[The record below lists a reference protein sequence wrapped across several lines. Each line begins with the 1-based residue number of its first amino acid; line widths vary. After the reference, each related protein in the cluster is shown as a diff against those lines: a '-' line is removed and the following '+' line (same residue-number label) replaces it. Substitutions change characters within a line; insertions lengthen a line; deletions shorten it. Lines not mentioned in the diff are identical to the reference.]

1 MNFTDQMHRPI
12 NLSTWPPQRIVSL
25 VPSQTEF
32 LADLELDAA
41 VVGITKFC
49 IHPNS
54 WYQEKN
60 RVGGTKTIDFQ
71 KIKALQP
78 DLIIGN
84 KEENEQSQIA
94 QLAQE
99 YPVWMSDIYTL
110 EDALEMMHRVGDLTG
125 KTEKAQAI
133 AESVEH
139 AFKQLILP
147 ETEPEKAAYLIWRKP
162 YMVAGGHTFIDDML
176 RHAGFENVFAN
187 HSRYPEISLDQLA
200 AAEPTYILLSS
211 EPYPFAA
218 KHLAEIQE
226 ICPNARIELVDGEL
240 FSWYGSRLLHAPNYF
255 ESLRNRLGLL
265 NPAKT

>member
-12 NLSTWPPQRIVSL
+12 NLPSWPPQRIVSL

-32 LADLELDAA
+32 LADLELGAA

-71 KIKALQP
+71 KIKKLQP

-110 EDALEMMHRVGDLTG
+110 GDALEMMRRVGDLTG
-125 KTEKAQAI
+125 KTAKAQAT

-139 AFKQLILP
+139 TFKQLILP
-147 ETEPEKAAYLIWRKP
+147 ETEPAKAAYLIWRKP
-162 YMVAGGHTFIDDML
+162 YMAAGGHTFIDDML

-187 HSRYPEISLDQLA
+187 HSRYPEISLEQLA
-200 AAEPTYILLSS
+200 AAEPAFILLSS

-218 KHLAEIQE
+218 KHLSEIQ
-226 ICPNARIELVDGEL
+226 
-240 FSWYGSRLLHAPNYF
+240 
-255 ESLRNRLGLL
+255 
-265 NPAKT
+265 